1 MDIESIPFSQDPWV
15 RNTEVNKDYRSRSS
29 LPKVTKIN
37 PERDICISLGF
48 EVYLMDIN
56 QIPPQAKFS
65 SKLFYLR
72 TIREKRF
79 PMSLSKPRWD

>member
-56 QIPPQAKFS
+56 QIPPQA
-65 SKLFYLR
+65 
-72 TIREKRF
+72 IREKRF